1 MKVYVGM
8 DVSLKSSE
16 LCAVNEAGD
25 KVWRGRAASDV
36 EAISEALRA
45 HVPGLTRIGLE
56 TGGQTPYLAHGL
68 RAAGFEVVALDA
80 RAAKAVLK
88 TRPVKTDKNDAATL
102 AELVRSGFYRPVHVK
117 SFAAHKIRALL
128 LAREHL
134 VGMRQQIMGTLRGL
148 LRPFGLMIGK
158 VGLSRFA
165 MRVRE
170 LVAGDDL
177 LKLAAE
183 PLLLVLR
190 TLCDQ
195 QRPLD
200 AELMRLAKANPV
212 CQRIMSVDGVGVVTA
227 LAYMASIDDPSR
239 FKHARD
245 VGPALGLTPGKYQ
258 SGEVER
264 SGPISKWG
272 DKLARRCLYSA
283 ANVLLTTVRA
293 RSELKSWGLRL
304 RGKIGAAKAK
314 VAVARKLATLL
325 LCLWRDGTVFE
336 PYPSTAS
343 GSSPSCPA

>member
-25 KVWRGRAASDV
+25 RVWRGRAASDV
-36 EAISEALRA
+36 EAIATTLRV
-45 HVPGLTRIGLE
+45 HVPGVTRIGLE
-56 TGGQTPYLAHGL
+56 TGGQTAYLVHGL
-68 RAAGFEVVALDA
+68 RAAGFDVVALDA

-88 TRPVKTDKNDAATL
+88 TRPIKTDKNDAATL
-102 AELVRSGFYRPVHVK
+102 AELVRSGFYRSVHVK

-148 LRPFGLMIGK
+148 LRPFGLMVGK
-158 VGLSRFA
+158 VGLKGFPSRI
-165 MRVRE
+165 RE
-170 LVAGDDL
+170 LVEGDAVL
-177 LKLAAE
+177 RLAVE
-183 PLLLVLR
+183 PLLAALHVV
-190 TLCDQ
+190 CDQ

-200 AELMRLAKANPV
+200 AELIRLAKDNPV

-227 LAYMASIDDPSR
+227 MAYMASIDDPSR

-264 SGPISKWG
+264 NGPISKWG

-293 RSELKSWGLRL
+293 RSDLKSWGLRL
-304 RGKIGAAKAK
+304 RTKIGANKAK

-336 PYPSTAS
+336 PLSAP
-343 GSSPSCPA
+343 GSKVSPPCPA